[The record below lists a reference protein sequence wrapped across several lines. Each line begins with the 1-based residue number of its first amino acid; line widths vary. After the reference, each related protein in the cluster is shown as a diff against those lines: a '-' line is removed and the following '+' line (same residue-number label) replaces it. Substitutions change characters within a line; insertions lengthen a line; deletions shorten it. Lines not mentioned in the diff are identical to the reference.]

1 MRKKNKVINL
11 FIRLFVVLAVI
22 SAVVFSVYFAL
33 DKWVV
38 PKYFK
43 AYGIN
48 NMQELVTTMK
58 TLYTSPK
65 EDKMITNGFN
75 KADENLA
82 TEKLIAAGFPTTHD
96 NSIDYQA
103 IADGGNYTLHAGEYK
118 FTDKELAAI
127 INQMLHSGILE
138 NKLPYLQYID
148 TTSISVLEVD
158 IYPQK
163 IEGDGET
170 TYSQKSADV
179 KFIFKFDTSAVRNK
193 IAEEMDTPMFLLN
206 MILPKVIYITTEFNI
221 TIEDDG
227 TYTMT
232 NGTVGINNRTAQ
244 QSQILLD
251 MLIGFIFPEQDEMT
265 TAKLIAEFEKI
276 IPQGLGYLGNISFE
290 NQINAQGLKGFILT
304 VN

>member
-1 MRKKNKVINL
+1 MRKKNKVVNL

-75 KADENLA
+75 KADENMA
-82 TEKLIAAGFPTTHD
+82 TEKLIAAGFPTLHD
-96 NSIDYQA
+96 GTVDYKT
-103 IADGGNYTLHAGEYK
+103 IADGGDYTLVSGEYK

-127 INQMLHSGILE
+127 INQMLQSGILE
-138 NKLPYLQYID
+138 SKLPNLQYID

-163 IEGDGET
+163 IEGDDEI

-227 TYTMT
+227 SYTMT

-265 TAKLIAEFEKI
+265 TAKLIAEFEKL